1 MSEEQ
6 FAIQLAY
13 LQVIQGCL
21 LVLVADV
28 ARRFIEDVIEAFTG
42 DESRKVEI
50 WNGH

>member
-6 FAIQLAY
+6 FVIQLAH